1 LAQVDVSVLVRVL
14 DVVEIDVYKLSCIGG
29 LVRFMHARLGSDLAA
44 RFPLPNMVVGDGTS
58 IKSK

>member
-1 LAQVDVSVLVRVL
+1 MLVSVP

-29 LVRFMHARLGSDLAA
+29 LVRFIHARLCSDLAA